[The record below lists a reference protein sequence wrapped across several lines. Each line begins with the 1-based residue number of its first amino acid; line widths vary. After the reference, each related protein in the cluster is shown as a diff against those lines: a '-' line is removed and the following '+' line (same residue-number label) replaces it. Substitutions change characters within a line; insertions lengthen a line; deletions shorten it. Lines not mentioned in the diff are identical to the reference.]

1 MRSILL
7 GCLLF
12 LSGGFAAAQDAKT
25 LLDEVSAKVRSYE
38 NIVIDFKYS
47 LNNEKQKVK
56 QDTRGNVTLEG
67 DKYHLNM
74 LGTTR
79 SSDGVNIY
87 SIVPED
93 EEVTISTIG
102 SDENTGITPSE
113 MLTFYEEGYTYKM
126 DIVQNVKGR
135 KIQYVKL
142 MPIDSNA
149 EIKDILLGIDSMT
162 KHIYKLIQTDANGT
176 EFTITVNSFKTNQPI
191 SKTLFSFDQS
201 KYEADGYFINRL
213 N

>member
-1 MRSILL
+1 MKSIIL
-7 GCLLF
+7 GCLLVI
-12 LSGGFAAAQDAKT
+12 SGGFAQAQDAKA
-25 LLDEVSAKVRSYE
+25 LLDEVSAKVRSYD
-38 NIVIDFKYS
+38 NIIIDFKYS

-56 QDTRGNVTLEG
+56 QDTRGNVTLQG

-79 SSDGVNIY
+79 ISDGKYIY

-102 SDENTGITPSE
+102 SDEKTGITPSE
-113 MLTFYEEGYTYKM
+113 MLTFYEEGYIYKM

-149 EIKDILLGIDSMT
+149 EIKNILLGIDSMT

-176 EFTITVNSFKTNQPI
+176 EFTITVNSFKTNEPI
-191 SKTLFSFDQS
+191 SKTLFSFDEP
-201 KYEADGYFINRL
+201 KYEADGYYINRL

>member
-1 MRSILL
+1 MKSIIL
-7 GCLLF
+7 GCLLVI
-12 LSGGFAAAQDAKT
+12 SGGFAQAQDAKA
-25 LLDEVSAKVRSYE
+25 LLDEVSAKVRSYD

-47 LNNEKQKVK
+47 LNNEKQQVK
-56 QDTRGNVTLEG
+56 QDTRGNVTLQG

-79 SSDGVNIY
+79 ISDGKYIY

-102 SDENTGITPSE
+102 SDEKSGITPSE

-149 EIKDILLGIDSMT
+149 EIKNILLGIDSMT

-176 EFTITVNSFKTNQPI
+176 EFTITVNSFKTNEPI
-191 SKTLFSFDQS
+191 SKTLFSFDEP
-201 KYEADGYFINRL
+201 KYEADGYYINRL